1 MKISVRSEV
10 KYTIELSETEAGH
23 LMALVQ
29 NAVSDNDT
37 GGDTDIRRKIWDALE
52 SEGLKPR

>member
-1 MKISVRSEV
+1 MKISVRNEV